1 MSGRLSISDHSS
13 GRWGR
18 IAACM
23 FTRCTLNCRGVENCS
38 NVEFVNENHSYREL
52 QFFFL
57 NKTSLSPFCL
67 VPEFSQYTQSWIA
80 GRRKR
85 LLLHRALAP
94 PDRLPRRVHS
104 HVDLSHFGL
113 SVPLPAPAMHIKRRC
128 VPQRP
133 DCFFFFFFFFF
144 PSFHSPLI
152 LLATPGSSRIR
163 GVEIAQSRNR
173 AAPPT
178 PADVESDHSDHSDPL
193 RMNGTMRRPLRR
205 WRSCSRP
212 SLRVPCVYGSR
223 GPAGRLPSV
232 KLHHSSA
239 LLSGSF
245 QFDNFTNLQPLQHCS
260 TDAV

>member
-133 DCFFFFFFFFF
+133 DCFFFFFFFSVF
-144 PSFHSPLI
+144 PFPPH
-152 LLATPGSSRIR
+152 TPGYPRLISYSGR
-163 GVEIAQSRNR
+163 GNRAIAQSCSAADPRGRRIRSFRSFRSPSHERNN
-173 AAPPT
+173 APPSK
-178 PADVESDHSDHSDPL
+178 ALAFLFSSFSACPL
-193 RMNGTMRRPLRR
+193 CVRVPGP
-205 WRSCSRP
+205 SRP
-212 SLRVPCVYGSR
+212 PPFGETSPFVCPAFRVFPV
-223 GPAGRLPSV
+223 
-232 KLHHSSA
+232 
-239 LLSGSF
+239 
-245 QFDNFTNLQPLQHCS
+245 
-260 TDAV
+260 

>member
-133 DCFFFFFFFFF
+133 DCFFFFFFFFRLSIP
-144 PSFHSPLI
+144 PSYSWLPPAHLVFG
-152 LLATPGSSRIR
+152 AWK
-163 GVEIAQSRNR
+163 SRNR
-173 AAPPT
+173 AI
-178 PADVESDHSDHSDPL
+178 VQ
-193 RMNGTMRRPLRR
+193 RRRPPRT
-205 WRSCSRP
+205 SNQIIQIIQIP
-212 SLRVPCVYGSR
+212 F
-223 GPAGRLPSV
+223 A
-232 KLHHSSA
+232 
-239 LLSGSF
+239 
-245 QFDNFTNLQPLQHCS
+245 
-260 TDAV
+260 